1 MDGVAERRALT
12 GLRGAAALHVALYHV
27 FRSVYGDAP
36 SLGVPLLGGV
46 VLRGYLAVDL
56 FFVLSGFVMAM
67 AYADWFTGRW
77 SARTYL
83 AFVARRIA
91 RLWPL
96 HAAVLCAMLAADA
109 LSGAWWVWPRMIAA
123 NALLVQAWGLS
134 VSLNVPSWSI
144 STEFAAYLLFPVLLA
159 AAHRGGPIPP
169 GDEHPPA
176 PAAAPPPRGRD
187 APGATRRARPSAGAA
202 GVLRAATLLAAAG
215 TLAAVVWFAPAGGA
229 ERHGQLD
236 IYANYS
242 VLPLLRCLAGFTIGI
257 VAHGV
262 AGAWPARPWCAAGAS
277 AALLAGLAAGL
288 DDLVLYPLLPVL
300 VASLAPG
307 GGGVARLL
315 AGAPLHWLGRVS
327 YALYLV
333 HVPVLDAAKAAFGAH
348 WPALRAGWPG
358 ATLAGLLALSLGVA
372 WLAHRA
378 VEVPGRHGL
387 RALAGRVGLGRAR
400 VRAAGGAGA

>member
-1 MDGVAERRALT
+1 MDEAAERRALT
-12 GLRGAAALHVALYHV
+12 GLRGAAALHVALYHM

-36 SLGVPLLGGV
+36 SLGVPVLGGV
-46 VLRGYLAVDL
+46 VLRGYFAVDL

-96 HAAVLCAMLAADA
+96 HAAVLCAMLVADA

-159 AAHRGGPIPP
+159 AAHRGGP
-169 GDEHPPA
+169 A
-176 PAAAPPPRGRD
+176 PRSVA
-187 APGATRRARPSAGAA
+187 
-202 GVLRAATLLAAAG
+202 LLAAAG
-215 TLAAVVWFAPAGGA
+215 ALAAVVWLAPAGGA

-242 VLPLLRCLAGFTIGI
+242 VLPLLRCLAGFTVGI

-262 AGAWPARPWCAAGAS
+262 AGTWPARPWWAAAAS
-277 AALLAGLAAGL
+277 VALLAGLGAGL

-300 VASLAPG
+300 VAALAPG
-307 GGGVARLL
+307 GGGMARLL
-315 AGAPLHWLGRVS
+315 AGAPLHRLGRVS

-333 HVPVLDAAKAAFGAH
+333 HVPVLDAARAALGAH
-348 WPALRAGWPG
+348 WSALRAGWPG
-358 ATLAGLLALSLGVA
+358 TTLAGVLALSLGVA

-378 VEVPGRHGL
+378 VEVPGRRGL

-400 VRAAGGAGA
+400 VAKGVGA